1 MLISLKRRH
10 RRRYA
15 GTRGLKEATSVSQFH
30 GERIRARV
38 KFGSM
43 RTNKFRLPGESEL
56 VRANKGSMLTYLLID
71 ADSFHTLRFD

>member
-1 MLISLKRRH
+1 
-10 RRRYA
+10 
-15 GTRGLKEATSVSQFH
+15 VSQFH